1 MDVINYLLLGFE
13 NSLTPS
19 NLYLCLLGCLIGT
32 LIGVL
37 PGLGPTTTISL
48 LLPLTYGLGPIPSIA
63 MLAGI
68 YYGAQYGG
76 STTAI
81 LLKTPGEISSLMT
94 CIDGY
99 RMTQKG
105 QAGIAIFA
113 AGIASFIAGIVTII
127 FMIFFSIPFSELALK
142 FGPAEFC
149 SLILLGLVGVSVL
162 TQGNIIKGFGMACIG
177 ILIGTI
183 GSDPNTSVE
192 RFTFNW
198 PDLLD
203 GVGFAVVAVGLFGIA
218 ESIKNLI
225 HTRENQLYKGKIK
238 LWPTWLNIKRIIP
251 SSLRGT
257 AIGATIGLM
266 PGGGASSSTFAAYM
280 CEKHLNKKAKLGSG
294 AIEGVAAPEAA
305 NNACAQSGYIPLL
318 MLGIPENS
326 VMALMLGALIINGVH
341 PGPNLMLQQPEI
353 FWSITTS
360 MIIGNLFLLIL
371 NVPLVTI
378 WIKIIRISKRILYPI
393 ILILCAIGVYSIKN
407 NINDVY
413 IAIFFGL
420 LGLFFIWTKLEP
432 APLMLGLVLGP
443 MLETYFRRQ
452 MILSHSSWK
461 PFIDRPISAVILTI
475 LLFLLVYG
483 IFKLFKNKSTK

>member
-1 MDVINYLLLGFE
+1 MDVINYLILGFE

-48 LLPLTYGLGPIPSIA
+48 LLPLTYGLGPIPSIV

-94 CIDGY
+94 CIDGN

-105 QAGIAIFA
+105 QAGLAIFT

-127 FMIFFSIPFSELALK
+127 LAVFFSIPFSELALK

-162 TQGNIIKGFGMACIG
+162 TQGNIIKGLGMACIG

-183 GSDPNTSVE
+183 GSDPNTGTE
-192 RFTFNW
+192 RFTFNT

-203 GVGFAVVAVGLFGIA
+203 GIGFVVVTVGLFGIA

-225 HTRENQLYKGKIK
+225 DNKKQQAYKGQIK
-238 LWPTWLNIKRIIP
+238 MWPTWLDLKRIIP

-257 AIGATIGLM
+257 AIGSMIGLM

-280 CEKHLNKKAKLGSG
+280 YEKRFNKKAKLGSG

-305 NNACAQSGYIPLL
+305 NNACAQTGFIPLL

-341 PGPNLMLQQPEI
+341 PGPNLMIQQPEI
-353 FWSITTS
+353 FWGITTS
-360 MIIGNLFLLIL
+360 MIIGNLFLLLL
-371 NVPLVTI
+371 NIPLVSI
-378 WIKIIRISKRILYPI
+378 WVRIIRISKHILYPI
-393 ILILCAIGVYSIKN
+393 ILVLCVVGVYSIKN

-413 IAIFFGL
+413 IAVFFGL
-420 LGLFFIWTKLEP
+420 LGLFFIWSKLEP

-452 MILSHSSWK
+452 MILSHGSWK
-461 PFIDRPISAVILTI
+461 PFIDRPISAIILII
-475 LLFLLVYG
+475 LSSLLIYG
-483 IFKLFKNKSTK
+483 IFKLFKNTNTK